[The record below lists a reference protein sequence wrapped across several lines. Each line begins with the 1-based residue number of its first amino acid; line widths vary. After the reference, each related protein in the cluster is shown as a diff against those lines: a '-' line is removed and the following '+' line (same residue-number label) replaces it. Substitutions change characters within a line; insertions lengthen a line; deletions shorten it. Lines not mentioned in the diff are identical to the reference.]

1 METGAFIEKIEKIK
15 TPIRALIL
23 AGTIFVL
30 AGLFVWLIY
39 LPKAEAITKSKAE
52 IGNLQM
58 KLNRAR
64 LKARKKEQFEAEFA
78 EVNAQF
84 KEALRL
90 LPNRKE
96 TPSLLRKVTQLGTD
110 SNLEFR
116 LFSPQKERD
125 RGFYMEIPVS
135 IEVSGN
141 YHDVA
146 VFFDKVG
153 RMERIVNILDVSMK
167 PVKSRSTS
175 LVTRCNAVT
184 YRFKGGE

>member
-15 TPIRALIL
+15 TPIRVLIL
-23 AGTIFVL
+23 VGTVFLL
-30 AGLFVWLIY
+30 AGLFVWLVYI
-39 LPKAEAITKSKAE
+39 PKVEAIDKTQQQ
-52 IGNLQM
+52 IGKLQM
-58 KLNRAR
+58 QLNRAK
-64 LKARKKEQFEAEFA
+64 LKARKKEEFEAEFA

-84 KEALRL
+84 REALRL
-90 LPNRKE
+90 LPNKRE
-96 TPSLLRKVTQLGTD
+96 TPSLLRKITQLGTD

-116 LFSPQKERD
+116 LFSPQRERD

-167 PVKSRSTS
+167 PIQRRSTS
-175 LVTRCNAVT
+175 LITKCNAVT

>member
-1 METGAFIEKIEKIK
+1 METGAFIAKIEKIK
-15 TPIRALIL
+15 TSIRIVIL
-23 AGTIFVL
+23 AGTVFFL
-30 AGLFVWLIY
+30 AGLFVWLVY
-39 LPKAEAITKSKAE
+39 LPKAEAITKTKGE
-52 IGNLQM
+52 IGTLQVQ
-58 KLNRAR
+58 LNRAK

-84 KEALRL
+84 QEALRL
-90 LPNRKE
+90 LPNKKE
-96 TPSLLRKVTQLGTD
+96 TPSLLRKITQLGTD

-153 RMERIVNILDVSMK
+153 RMERIVNILDVDMK
-167 PVKSRSTS
+167 PIQRRSTS
-175 LVTRCNAVT
+175 LITKCNAVT